1 MAAYNKVNGYYAT
14 QNKELL
20 QTVLRDEWG
29 YRGLVVSDWS
39 NADDGVAQMRA
50 GTDLIM
56 PGFLIDYPMGPYFY
70 DEILNGVKDHLLD
83 EEVLDRNVARVLEF
97 VKKTPRYKGY
107 EFSSEVDLK

>member
-1 MAAYNKVNGYYAT
+1 
-14 QNKELL
+14 
-20 QTVLRDEWG
+20 
-29 YRGLVVSDWS
+29 
-39 NADDGVAQMRA
+39 
-50 GTDLIM
+50 M

-107 EFSSEVDLK
+107 EFASEVDLKGHAELAKMAAEDC